1 MAYSAFKDRYQL
13 NKTKYGIEALEA
25 VERNDLVYIFEN
37 IYSLSG
43 ALESELIDVDF
54 VYRNMSQLNDEQ
66 LEKMMLDAHDEEAGQ
81 SRRGFSRN
89 QWPRLLLDPAEVH
102 RRTSMIKE
110 DLFFEYRRRKFG
122 EPRPE
127 RRYGKI
133 EATPKMILESNGQM
147 SLF

>member
-25 VERNDLVYIFEN
+25 VGRNDLVYICKN
-37 IYSLSG
+37 IHNLSN

-54 VYRNMSQLNDEQ
+54 VYRNMSKLDDYQ
-66 LEKMMLDAHDEEAGQ
+66 LERLMLDAYYEESEMCKSGINKNPC
-81 SRRGFSRN
+81 S
-89 QWPRLLLDPAEVH
+89 RLLLEPTEAFK
-102 RRTSMIKE
+102 RLSMIKE
-110 DLFFEYRRRKFG
+110 DLYYEYRRRKYG

-127 RRYGKI
+127 RRYGKV